1 MLAGDGRG
9 GRQVSKPLRL
19 AVVGHTNTGKTS
31 LLRTLA
37 RESDFGEVRD
47 EAGTT
52 RHVEGL
58 SLLAGG
64 EAVIELY
71 DTPGMEDAIALL
83 DFIDGLVAAGE
94 RIDGRERTERF
105 LQQPAAQQRFEQEAK
120 VLRQLL
126 ASDAGLYVVD
136 AREPVLAKYRDELSL
151 LAGCARPLLPVLN
164 FVAAPDARVSEWR
177 AALARLNFHAL
188 VSFDSVAPAIDGER
202 ELFVTLATLLHAHR
216 SGLQALIDERAQAA
230 AFRRAAGQ
238 REIAAMLIDLAA
250 RRELVGA
257 EGEDDQAATAAAV
270 GQLQAAVRAREQQCV
285 DALLALY
292 RFRPDDV
299 LSAALPLSEGRWQD
313 DLFSVDTLKKFSVR
327 APSRMA
333 KGAALGVGIDLVA
346 GGLTLGAAAALGAA
360 AGGLWQ
366 LIDDYGGRMLARLR
380 GGRELSVD
388 ETVLRVLGL
397 RQLSL
402 LAALERRGHAA
413 LTPIALAVIEQA
425 QAELASDWRERELPA
440 EISRARAHPEW
451 ARGEDEGGRG
461 QAIEALCRSF
471 GQDSSF

>member
-1 MLAGDGRG
+1 M
-9 GRQVSKPLRL
+9 SKPLRL

-37 RESDFGEVRD
+37 RESGFGEVRD

-64 EAVIELY
+64 EAVVELY

-105 LQQPAAQQRFEQEAK
+105 LQQPQAQQRFEQEAK

-164 FVAAPDARVSEWR
+164 FVAAPEARVSDWR

-202 ELFVTLATLLHAHR
+202 ELFTTLATLMHEHR
-216 SGLQALIDERAQAA
+216 SDLQALIDERAEAA
-230 AFRRAAGQ
+230 VFRRQAGQ

-250 RRELVGA
+250 RRQLVDVAA
-257 EGEDDQAATAAAV
+257 EGGTAGAADEAATAAAV
-270 GQLQAAVRAREQQCV
+270 RQLQAAVRAREQQCV

-292 RFRPDDV
+292 RFRRGDV
-299 LSAALPLSEGRWQD
+299 LPAALLLSEGRWQD
-313 DLFSVDTLKKFSVR
+313 DLFSVDTLKKLSVR

-366 LIDDYGGRMLARLR
+366 LIDDYGGRVLARLR

-388 ETVLRVLGL
+388 EAVLRVLGL

-413 LTPIALAVIEQA
+413 LTPIELAAVEEA
-425 QAELASDWRERELPA
+425 EAELASHWREGELPVV
-440 EISRARAHPEW
+440 ISWARAHPEW
-451 ARGEDEGGRG
+451 ARGEDESGRE
-461 QAIEALCRSF
+461 QAIETLWRSF
-471 GQDSSF
+471 AHDSSF